1 MKVVVVES
9 PAKAKTINKYL
20 GRDYQVLASYG
31 HVRDLPPKDGS
42 VDPERDFEMLWQVDG
57 RGEKHL
63 KEIARAVKQA
73 DQLILATDPDR
84 EGEAISWHIAEEMAR
99 RKALAKAEV
108 QRVVF
113 NEVTK
118 SAVRDAF
125 SRPRALNRELIEAY
139 LARRALDYLVGF
151 TLSPVLWRKLPGSR
165 SAGRVQS
172 VALRL
177 ICEREAEIEVFKPRE
192 YWSVDA
198 RMANAAGEAFTARL
212 THLEGRKLEKFD
224 LGDEAAAAAAVRTL
238 EAAPGFAVAEV
249 QRKEVRRNP
258 YPAFTTSTLQ
268 QEASRKL
275 GFGASRTMRVAQR
288 LYEGIAL
295 GGETVG
301 LITYMRT
308 DGVSVSNEAI
318 AQTRGVIQ
326 ERFGAGYVPA
336 APRVYKTK
344 AKNAQEAHEAIRP
357 TDVTR
362 TPKDIARHLNEDE
375 RRLYDL
381 IWTRMVASQ
390 MESARLDQV
399 AVDIDAGDGRAR
411 LRATGSVVVFPGFLA
426 LYREGRDE
434 TANENPGREDA
445 ERRLPRM
452 SEGEAVT
459 RHEVVPEQHFT
470 QPPPRYSEA
479 SLVKKLEELGIGR
492 PSTYASIIQVLQDR
506 DYVRL
511 DRRRFIPED
520 RGRVVTAFLANF
532 FERYVEYGFTAD
544 LEEQLDDI
552 SGGRKDW
559 KAVLHQ
565 FWADFSRAV
574 AETKGLSITEVIDAL
589 DEDLGPHF
597 FPLDAENPD
606 KDPRACPACGSG
618 RLGLRLGKTGG
629 FIGCSNYPECRYT
642 RTLAAGNGE
651 GEGGAELAGPRE
663 LGLDPETGLAVTL
676 RKGPFGLYVQ
686 LGEPVGKEKPKR
698 SSLPKGL
705 ALEDLTLEKALA
717 LLALPRVVGPHPE
730 DGAPILAG
738 LGRFGPYVKHGTT
751 YRSIPPDEDVTTI
764 GLNRAV
770 TLIAEAPARRGGAG
784 KEIGLDPQDGKPV
797 TLHSGRYGPYVK
809 HGKIIASLPKS
820 EEPEG
825 LSLERA
831 LELIAAR
838 AEKAGT
844 KKKAPAKK
852 KAAKKKAPAKKKAAK
867 PAKKKKA
874 AKKPAARSDR

>member
-42 VDPERDFEMLWQVDG
+42 VDPEQDFAMLWQVDG
-57 RGEKHL
+57 RGDKHL
-63 KEIARAVKQA
+63 KEIAKAVKGA
-73 DQLILATDPDR
+73 DELILATDPDR
-84 EGEAISWHIAEEMAR
+84 EGEAISWHIAEELGR
-99 RKALAKAEV
+99 RKALAKVLV

-118 SAVRDAF
+118 KAVQDAF
-125 SRPRALNRELIEAY
+125 AHPRELNRELIDAY

-177 ICEREAEIEVFKPRE
+177 ICEREAEIEAFKPQE
-192 YWSVDA
+192 YWTVDA
-198 RMANAAGEAFTARL
+198 KMTTAAGDAFTARL
-212 THLEGRKLEKFD
+212 TQLDGRKLDKFD
-224 LGDEAAAAAAVRTL
+224 LGNEAAATAAVRTL
-238 EAAPGFAVAEV
+238 EGAPGFAVAEV

-275 GFGASRTMRVAQR
+275 GFGASRTMRIAQR
-288 LYEGIAL
+288 LYEGVDL

-308 DGVSVSNEAI
+308 DGVTVSMEAI
-318 AQTRGVIQ
+318 GQARDVIAK
-326 ERFGAGYVPA
+326 RFGANYVPN
-336 APRVYKTK
+336 APRIYKTK

-357 TDVTR
+357 TDVAR
-362 TPKDIARHLNEDE
+362 TPKDVARHLNEDE
-375 RRLYDL
+375 RKLYDL
-381 IWTRMVASQ
+381 IWTRMLASQ

-399 AVDIDAGDGRAR
+399 AVDIDAKNGTAR
-411 LRATGSVVVFPGFLA
+411 LRANGSVVVFPGFLA
-426 LYREGRDE
+426 LYREGRDDTVNDNGE
-434 TANENPGREDA
+434 GDESD
-445 ERRLPRM
+445 RRLPQM
-452 SEGEAVT
+452 KEGEAIA
-459 RHEVVPEQHFT
+459 RREVVPEQHFT

-506 DYVRL
+506 NYVRL
-511 DRRRFIPED
+511 DKRRFIPED
-520 RGRVVTAFLANF
+520 RGRVVTAFLASY

-544 LEEQLDDI
+544 LEDQLDDI

-559 KAVLHQ
+559 KSVLHQ
-565 FWADFSRAV
+565 FWADFSKAV
-574 AETKGLSITEVIDAL
+574 AETKDLSITEVIDRL

-597 FPLDAENPD
+597 FPADPDNPG
-606 KDPRACPACGSG
+606 KNPRACPACGNG

-629 FIGCSNYPECRYT
+629 FIGCSNYPECRFT
-642 RTLAAGNGE
+642 RSLAASNGNGD
-651 GEGGAELAGPRE
+651 GGPEIAKPIE
-663 LGLDPETGLAVTL
+663 LGTDPDSGLTVTL
-676 RKGPFGLYVQ
+676 RKGPFGIYVQ
-686 LGEPVGKEKPKR
+686 LGEPEGKEKPKR
-698 SSLPKGL
+698 SSIPKGL
-705 ALEDLTLEKALA
+705 AIEDVTLEKALA
-717 LLALPRVVGPHPE
+717 LLALPREIGPHPD

-738 LGRFGPYVKHGTT
+738 LGRFGPYVKHHATF
-751 YRSIPPDEDVTTI
+751 RSIPADEDVTTI

-770 TLIAEAPARRGGAG
+770 TLIAEAPARRGTAG
-784 KEIGLDPQDGKPV
+784 KEIGNHPQDGKPI

-820 EEPEG
+820 LEPEG
-825 LSLERA
+825 LTLDQA
-831 LELIAAR
+831 VELIAAR
-838 AEKAGT
+838 AEKTGG
-844 KKKAPAKK
+844 KAPAKK
-852 KAAKKKAPAKKKAAK
+852 TAAKKKAPAKKAAAK
-867 PAKKKKA
+867 KKPVKKKA
-874 AKKPAARSDR
+874 APRKAG